1 VRLGEDGMS
10 EADVLVHDETNRA
23 LAVMLTALQP
33 PAHPVAL
40 GVLYCDPAP
49 SYERQ
54 VAERV
59 AEAKARAVEAGE
71 HGDLNAL
78 LRRGHTWQVEG

>member
-1 VRLGEDGMS
+1 VRLGDDGMT
-10 EADVLVHDETNRA
+10 EADVLVHDEANRGLAAMLAA
-23 LAVMLTALQP
+23 LEP
-33 PAHPVAL
+33 PTHPVAL

-59 AEAKARAVEAGE
+59 ADAVTRAAEEGAQ
-71 HGDLNAL
+71 GDLNAL
-78 LRRGHTWQVEG
+78 LRGGHTWRVED